1 MATAATASAAGA
13 PEKIKA
19 KMPKSKKK
27 MIVFSGVVLLLLG
40 LAIAG
45 PYIAPNDP
53 YAADFALAKQAPSS
67 EYLMGTDKLGR
78 CLFSRI
84 LAGAGSTIFSSLLL
98 VLIIFVFGTLMGA
111 IAGYVGGVTDMVIMR
126 IVDIFLSFPDMVL
139 ALAVA
144 GVLGSGMKNAIIA
157 MAVIGWTKFARLA
170 RSQVLSIKEEV
181 FVQSARL
188 SGNSSLAVLLKHILP
203 NVAAPLVVTAT
214 LDIGSNM
221 MNLAGLSFL
230 GLGAQPPTIEWGYM
244 MSEGRSLLQVC
255 PWLVMFPGVAIFIAV
270 VVFNLFGDAVR
281 DVLDPRQSR

>member
-1 MATAATASAAGA
+1 MATAATAPAGA
-13 PEKIKA
+13 TKIKA

-27 MIVFSGVVLLLLG
+27 MLVFSGIVLLLLI

-53 YAADFALAKQAPSS
+53 YAAEFDLAKQGPSS
-67 EYLMGTDKLGR
+67 EFPMGTDKLGR

-84 LAGAGSTIFSSLLL
+84 LAGAGSTIFSALLL
-98 VLIIFVFGTLMGA
+98 VLIIFIIGTLLGA

-170 RSQVLSIKEEV
+170 RSQVLSIKEDV

-188 SGNSSLAVLLKHILP
+188 SGNSSLAVLFKHLLP

>member
-1 MATAATASAAGA
+1 
-13 PEKIKA
+13 
-19 KMPKSKKK
+19 
-27 MIVFSGVVLLLLG
+27 
-40 LAIAG
+40 
-45 PYIAPNDP
+45 
-53 YAADFALAKQAPSS
+53 
-67 EYLMGTDKLGR
+67 
-78 CLFSRI
+78 
-84 LAGAGSTIFSSLLL
+84 
-98 VLIIFVFGTLMGA
+98 
-111 IAGYVGGVTDMVIMR
+111 
-126 IVDIFLSFPDMVL
+126 
-139 ALAVA
+139 
-144 GVLGSGMKNAIIA
+144 

-170 RSQVLSIKEEV
+170 RSQVLSIKEDV

-188 SGNSSLAVLLKHILP
+188 SGNSSLAVLFKHILP